1 MESKKFKAFL
11 TAVDLGSL
19 TAAAAELGYTQAGLT
34 NMMNSLENELGIG
47 LLIRSKTGVRLS
59 AAGKR
64 LLPDIR
70 AFVEAADRLSDTAGR
85 ICLSNS
91 SSIRVGA
98 YSSVARH
105 WLPSIL
111 AEFRRICPDADV
123 SVTMGGNK
131 GIHDFVRNG
140 DLDCA
145 FVSCHPSLR
154 HGLDWI
160 SVKKDPLLAVLPR
173 DYPLKSD
180 TFPVSSFSDA
190 EFLMPSLGFDLDI
203 MPVFN
208 AQEQKVT
215 PHIRYT
221 NLDDAAI
228 VSMVAHGLGLTMLS
242 ELVMRSMNDDVQ
254 VVPIS
259 PPGYREIGII
269 TSERKK
275 NDKTIKRFIS
285 CAQETLEQMY
295 SDCANPCFQQ

>member
-1 MESKKFKAFL
+1 MDSKKFKAFL
-11 TAVDLGSL
+11 TAADKGSL

-34 NMMNSLENELGIG
+34 NMMNSLESELGIV
-47 LLIRSKTGVRLS
+47 LLTRSKSGVRLS
-59 AAGKR
+59 AAARK
-64 LLPDIR
+64 LLPEIR
-70 AFVEAADRLSDTAGR
+70 AFVEAADKLAESAELFRSA
-85 ICLSNS
+85 SS

-111 AEFRRICPDADV
+111 SEFKRICPDTDI
-123 SVTMGGNK
+123 SVAMGSNK
-131 GIHDFVRNG
+131 GIHDLVKDG

-160 SVKKDPLLAVLPR
+160 SVRKDPLVAVLPT
-173 DYPLKSD
+173 DYPVDSLA
-180 TFPVSSFSDA
+180 FPVSGFSDA

-203 MPVFN
+203 MPVFH
-208 AQEQKVT
+208 AQEHKVT

-242 ELVMRSMNDDVQ
+242 ELVMRSMTDDVQ
-254 VVPIS
+254 VMPIS
-259 PPGYREIGII
+259 PPAYREIGII
-269 TSERKK
+269 SSERKRS
-275 NDKTIKRFIS
+275 DKTIKRFIR
-285 CAQETLEQMY
+285 CVQDTLRQMY
-295 SDCANPCFQQ
+295 SD

>member
-11 TAVDLGSL
+11 AAVDMGSL

-59 AAGKR
+59 AAGRR

-70 AFVEAADRLSDTAGR
+70 AFVEAADRLTDTTER
-85 ICLSNS
+85 IRSASS

-105 WLPSIL
+105 WLPPIL
-111 AEFRRICPDADV
+111 AEFRRICPDTDV
-123 SVTMGGNK
+123 SVAMGGNK
-131 GIHDFVRNG
+131 GIHDFVRSG
-140 DLDCA
+140 ELDCA

-160 SVKKDPLLAVLPR
+160 SVKKDPLLAVLPKG
-173 DYPLKSD
+173 YPLEGD
-180 TFPVSSFSDA
+180 TFPVSNFSNE

-208 AQEQKVT
+208 SQEQKVS

-221 NLDDAAI
+221 NLDDAAL

-242 ELVMRSMNDDVQ
+242 ELVMRSMNEDVQ

-259 PPGYREIGII
+259 PPGYREIGIV
-269 TSERKK
+269 TSDRRK
-275 NDKTIKRFIS
+275 NDKMLKRFIS
-285 CAQETLEQMY
+285 CAQETLAQMY
-295 SDCANPCFQQ
+295 SD